1 MITQEQLKEVLDYNP
16 DTGVFTW
23 KENKKFSTNKLG
35 KVAGS
40 DDCGYI
46 CITIDSIKYK
56 ASRLACL
63 YMNGEMPNG
72 RNVVHINK
80 IRNDD
85 RWCNLQ
91 IEPLLKL
98 RTLITQDELKERL
111 HYDPETGI
119 FTDLKN
125 KNRELNTIQS
135 RGYIGITI
143 LKKQYLAHRLA
154 YLYMTGKWPDCQID
168 HVNQIKDD
176 NRWSNLRAA
185 SISQNMH
192 NVKIR
197 SDNSSGYKGVWRCYY
212 NNKKWR
218 ASIKYNGKKINLGT
232 YNTPEEASEVYK
244 KKAIEL
250 MGEFA
255 YTGDNTINIIKK
267 NS

>member
-1 MITQEQLKEVLDYNP
+1 MITQEQLKEILEYNP

-23 KENKKFSTNKLG
+23 IKLIG
-35 KVAGS
+35 VGNRKVGDVAGC
-40 DDCGYI
+40 DDFGYT

-72 RNVVHINK
+72 RPVAHINK

-91 IEPLLKL
+91 IKPALKL
-98 RTLITQDELKERL
+98 KLLITQDALKKRL

-119 FTDLKN
+119 FTDLQN
-125 KNRELNTIQS
+125 KNSVFNKINS
-135 RGYIGITI
+135 NGYIAINI
-143 LKKQYLAHRLA
+143 REKQYLAHRLA
-154 YLYMTGKWPDCQID
+154 YLYMTGKWPNDQID
-168 HVNQIKDD
+168 HANQIKDD

-185 SISQNMH
+185 SHSQNMH

-197 SDNSSGYKGVWRCYY
+197 SDNSSGYKGVWFDGGS
-212 NNKKWR
+212 NKKWR
-218 ASIKYNGKKINLGT
+218 ASIKHNGKKINLGV

-255 YTGDNTINIIKK
+255 YTEDKTIQ
-267 NS
+267 